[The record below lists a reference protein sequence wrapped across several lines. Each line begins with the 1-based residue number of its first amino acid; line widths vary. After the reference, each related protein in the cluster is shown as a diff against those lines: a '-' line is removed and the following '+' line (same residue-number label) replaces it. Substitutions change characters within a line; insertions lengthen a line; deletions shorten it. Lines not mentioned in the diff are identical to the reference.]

1 MLIVNHHDRSR
12 KAIRIKNETKFH
24 MNIHG
29 RMMNKEGFVCKDDTM
44 KEYELNLEKK
54 KVSEKFSLCIHQSIK
69 KRLQELLYI
78 QAKL

>member
-1 MLIVNHHDRSR
+1 
-12 KAIRIKNETKFH
+12 
-24 MNIHG
+24 
-29 RMMNKEGFVCKDDTM
+29 MNKEGFVCKDDTM

>member
-1 MLIVNHHDRSR
+1 
-12 KAIRIKNETKFH
+12 